1 MSRSPT
7 GHVFWMPA
15 SIVDDT
21 WPGVLSTTLRSERTP
36 RLPVPRSERP
46 SRSRVPRR
54 RELGLHE
61 NVLLGR

>member
-21 WPGVLSTTLRSERTP
+21 WPVCCRRPCVVSER
-36 RLPVPRSERP
+36 RVFLCRVASVLAF
-46 SRSRVPRR
+46 SRARR
-54 RELGLHE
+54 RELGLQ
-61 NVLLGR
+61 